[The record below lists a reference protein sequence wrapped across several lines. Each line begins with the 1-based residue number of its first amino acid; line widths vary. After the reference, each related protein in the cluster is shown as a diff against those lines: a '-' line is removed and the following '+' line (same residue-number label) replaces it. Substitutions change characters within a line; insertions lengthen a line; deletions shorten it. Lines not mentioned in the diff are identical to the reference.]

1 MKATVLQTDFNKWLS
16 VVTRV
21 VPSRGQLPVL
31 ANVLIEAEKEG
42 LVLSA
47 TNLEIGLRVQVGG
60 KVIEPG
66 AVTVPAKNFSEF
78 VSSLPSGNV
87 ELETD
92 GEKLK
97 VAGGKLSA
105 VFTGIAATEFP
116 VISRLENVK
125 DEKKVIKLK
134 RKIIEEISKEVAY
147 CAAMD
152 ESRPVLTGVLFNVE
166 GPVMKVTAT
175 DGFRLGRKTIKLDE
189 EITGLEKGLI
199 LPART
204 LTEMAKILSEGK
216 KEELELG
223 LVGESNQAVLGY
235 DNAEMASRVLE
246 GNFPDMEKIVPK
258 EWKTEVVLDREEI
271 LRAVRAVGIFAR
283 DSANVVRFVVEGNK
297 LGVEASAAQ
306 TGESKVSVE
315 AETEGEDVSI
325 AFNYRYVLDFLG
337 STEAERIRLRINDSL
352 TAGVFGIDKSEELIH
367 LIMPVR
373 V

>member
-1 MKATVLQTDFNKWLS
+1 MKATVLQADFNKWLA
-16 VVTRV
+16 VVTRI

-42 LVLSA
+42 LILSA

-60 KVIEPG
+60 KVVEPG
-66 AVTVPAKNFSEF
+66 AVTIPAKNFSEF
-78 VSSLPSGNV
+78 VGSLPAGNI

-105 VFTGIAATEFP
+105 VFTGISATEFP

-125 DEKKVIKLK
+125 DGKKVIRLK

-152 ESRPVLTGVLFNVE
+152 ESRPVLTGVLFNVD
-166 GPVMKVTAT
+166 GPTMKITAT
-175 DGFRLGRKTIKLDE
+175 DGFRLAQKIIKLDE
-189 EITGLEKGLI
+189 VITGLEKGLI

-246 GNFPDMEKIVPK
+246 GNFPDMEKIMPK
-258 EWKTEVVLDREEI
+258 EWKTEVIVDREEI
-271 LRAVRAVGIFAR
+271 LRAVRAVGVFAR
-283 DSANVVRFVVEGNK
+283 DSANIVRFVIEGKK
-297 LGVEASAAQ
+297 LRAEASATQ
-306 TGESKVSVE
+306 TGESKVAVE
-315 AETEGEDVSI
+315 AETEGEDASI
-325 AFNYRYVLDFLG
+325 SFNYRYVLDFLS
-337 STEAERIRLRINDSL
+337 STDAERVRLRIIDSL
-352 TAGVFGIDKSEELIH
+352 TAGVFGIDKSEDLVH